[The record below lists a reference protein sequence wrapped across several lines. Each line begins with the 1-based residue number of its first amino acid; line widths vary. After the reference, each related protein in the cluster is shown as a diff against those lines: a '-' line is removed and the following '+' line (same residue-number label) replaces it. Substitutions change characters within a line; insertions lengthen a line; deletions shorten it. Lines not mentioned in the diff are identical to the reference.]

1 MFLLLSGEFT
11 IVCNKSSIS
20 SSNRFPPPFYNPPP
34 SAVSALLPSYYETF
48 EGGWREETRT
58 YELLTPAV
66 PTKKLVFI
74 EFIFKLF

>member
-1 MFLLLSGEFT
+1 
-11 IVCNKSSIS
+11 
-20 SSNRFPPPFYNPPP
+20 
-34 SAVSALLPSYYETF
+34 VSALPPSYYETF